1 MSEIWLFR
9 VDQDSA
15 VAKGCWFDGIIVSEC
30 SARFL
35 TVESYFKGCEATHK
49 EASKLAH
56 AVNAFITELV
66 NIHNYYH
73 TFLKGGGRGE
83 TSEVPR
89 SDPEFL
95 TSMKRTDD
103 PMNMITGP
111 SRSGAPRSLF
121 IVSASVSREYEN
133 LKIITNLSGR
143 DSNEFLL
150 RSLLPFGGLGTRG
163 FGKQFSAPVQIGLR
177 DELRAFVG
185 SIRLAMG
192 SFM

>member
-73 TFLKGGGRGE
+73 TFLKGGARG

-150 RSLLPFGGLGTRG
+150 RFLLPFWGLGRG
-163 FGKQFSAPVQIGLR
+163 ALKSNFRRRCKL
-177 DELRAFVG
+177 DCE
-185 SIRLAMG
+185 MN
-192 SFM
+192 